1 MLKELEIF
9 FFRIEFNHIY
19 IYIFVHWT
27 KVIPRG
33 ISHSSISTPPAIGHP
48 VRLFFFFFPFL
59 ATLVTPI
66 INVTSGPPFII
77 PDIFIGPKS
86 APRKPVQKR
95 SWLRSTTTTP
105 PLTKGAKIFNR
116 SIEQPPRAF
125 HKGWRELFQVPSL
138 RPAVI
143 AYRSNSY

>member
-9 FFRIEFNHIY
+9 SFESNSTIY
-19 IYIFVHWT
+19 IYIFVHST

-95 SWLRSTTTTP
+95 SWLRSTTTP

-116 SIEQPPRAF
+116 SIEQPPPCLSQGLARITPGALPST
-125 HKGWRELFQVPSL
+125 RVP
-138 RPAVI
+138 P
-143 AYRSNSY
+143 